1 MKDLMH
7 DDEIVVPAQ
16 QSTPHEQLPENQP
29 RRIHV
34 GPAIQ
39 LFLRRLFGGHVDEFA
54 LGISRTRGSDPRF
67 RTRHAE
73 VHDARNPID
82 ANENVLR

>member
-7 DDEIVVPAQ
+7 DDQIVVPAQ
-16 QSTPHEQLPENQP
+16 QSTPDEQLPENQP

-34 GPAIQ
+34 CAAIQ
-39 LFLRRLFGGHVDEFA
+39 LFLRRLLGGHVNEFA
-54 LGISRTRGSDPRF
+54 LGIARTRRGDPRF

-73 VHDARNPID
+73 VHDARD
-82 ANENVLR
+82 AIHPDQNVLR